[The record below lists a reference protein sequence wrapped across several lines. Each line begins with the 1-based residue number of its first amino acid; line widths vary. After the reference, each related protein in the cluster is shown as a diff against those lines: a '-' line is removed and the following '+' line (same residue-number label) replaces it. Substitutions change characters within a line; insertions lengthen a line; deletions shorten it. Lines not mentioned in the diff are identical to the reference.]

1 MELRHMR
8 YFVAVAQERSFTRA
22 AERLLIAQ
30 SPLSRQIRK
39 LERDVGVELFARTT
53 RSVSLTYAGQ
63 VFYEAAVQLLEASDE
78 VIETTRKA
86 SRGEFGKLSVGFTGA
101 ATYEL
106 LPVILRAYADR
117 HPDVT
122 IEVKSDMDT
131 PQQVEALLEGR
142 LAIGVLRPPIRAAG
156 LTVEVLRHEPVVV
169 LLASRHPAA
178 VRRELDLADLRD
190 EAFISYNNNPPAS
203 MYLVMK
209 SACES
214 AGFVPRIK
222 HVVADS
228 SALVALVAAD
238 MGIALVPASLRHLG
252 IRGATYRPLRSPRL
266 STPLGLAYRDQT
278 VDPLVRR
285 FVEISRTVVRSLQPT
300 EQPQPALSPVTED
313 DRLGVDL

>member
-1 MELRHMR
+1 MELRHIR
-8 YFVAVAQERSFTRA
+8 YFVAVAEERSFTKA
-22 AERLLIAQ
+22 AERLLVAQ
-30 SPLSRQIRK
+30 SPLSQQIRK
-39 LERDVGVELFARTT
+39 LEREIGVELFARTT
-53 RSVSLTYAGQ
+53 RTVSLTYAGR
-63 VFYEAAVQLLEASDE
+63 VFYDRVRQVLEASAEAVDA
-78 VIETTRKA
+78 TRKA
-86 SRGEFGKLSVGFTGA
+86 ARGEFGKLSVGFTGA

-106 LPVILRAYADR
+106 LPVIMRAYADR

-122 IEVKSDMDT
+122 LEVKSDMDT
-131 PQQVEALLEGR
+131 PQQVEALLDGR
-142 LAIGVLRPPIRAAG
+142 LAVGVLRPPVAAAG
-156 LTVEVLRHEPVVV
+156 LAVEVLRHEPVVV

-178 VRRELDLADLRD
+178 VHRELDLADLRD

-203 MYLVMK
+203 MYLLMK

-222 HVVADS
+222 HVVANS

-252 IRGATYRPLRSPRL
+252 VRGATYRPLRTPHL
-266 STPLGLAYRDQT
+266 SVPLGLAYREGA

-300 EQPQPALSPVTED
+300 ERPQPALSPVTEE
-313 DRLGVDL
+313 DRLAVDL